1 MRIREKS
8 KDAVSAEVLNGRYP
22 PVVYYQVLFT
32 RVAEQRP
39 VPAFWRA
46 ELLGADVNLFFICNI
61 KQEEGTY
68 VCSLFIAMAIPETSM
83 EKTVVYISS

>member
-1 MRIREKS
+1 MRIRGKS
-8 KDAVSAEVLNGRYP
+8 KDAVDAEILHGRYP
-22 PVVYYQVLFT
+22 PGIHYQVLFT

-68 VCSLFIAMAIPETSM
+68 VIAQAQYHS
-83 EKTVVYISS
+83 